1 MMSVKVVV
9 YDKCKYDLT
18 SEKVAE
24 VEYKNIKGF
33 DILSDIMTVERIEAE
48 TDESGIDEYHEYLI
62 ITLED
67 GETATFRNSHVDMF
81 RI

>member
-24 VEYKNIKGF
+24 VEYKNIRGF

-48 TDESGIDEYHEYLI
+48 TDEIDEYHEYLI
-62 ITLED
+62 IALEN
-67 GETATFRNSHVDMF
+67 GEISTFRNSHVDMF

>member
-24 VEYKNIKGF
+24 VEYEDIKGYEVVTGEKATE
-33 DILSDIMTVERIEAE
+33 IGNT
-48 TDESGIDEYHEYLI
+48 TDENSRDDFNEYLI
-62 ITLED
+62 IKLAD
-67 GETATFRNSHVDMF
+67 GDEATFRNSYVDMF
-81 RI
+81 RF

>member
-24 VEYKNIKGF
+24 VEYKNIRGF

-48 TDESGIDEYHEYLI
+48 TDEIDEYHEYLI
-62 ITLED
+62 IELEN
-67 GETATFRNSHVDMF
+67 GEISTFRNSHVDMF
-81 RI
+81 RV

>member
-24 VEYKNIKGF
+24 VEYKNIRGF

-48 TDESGIDEYHEYLI
+48 TDEIDEYHEYLI
-62 ITLED
+62 IELEN
-67 GETATFRNSHVDMF
+67 GEISTFRNSHVDMF